1 MIENQKLIKQ
11 KDELNDK
18 LTNKIEIV
26 KDLENIKRQQ
36 EKEINNLMEKLN

>member
-36 EKEINNLMEKLN
+36 ENEINNLMEKFN